1 MSTSIKL
8 LLILTDNI
16 RGWII
21 EQLADAW
28 STDYEACQCPV
39 RVQFRLPCYHLLP
52 RDSSPVT
59 LDMIDLR
66 WSLDEE
72 LSVKYAK
79 TDATS
84 TNKFGDDQNAETLET
99 GNRTKSIM
107 MSEGIKLLGK
117 LDDKLEQGTNQERMQ
132 LICKLKSILDVE
144 DAHLEIKL
152 PVRARSLKSRS
163 STKRIKSA
171 FEIYDESHDH
181 WPFLSPAIPRN
192 QVVQVFDPRRDDV
205 SALSMASIINRIISA
220 NKKDNTKILFGL
232 GSS

>member
-1 MSTSIKL
+1 MEKL
-8 LLILTDNI
+8 GHNPKLVGTFFAKGMEPVCGKISRFAYD
-16 RGWII
+16 RII

-84 TNKFGDDQNAETLET
+84 TNSNT
-99 GNRTKSIM
+99 
-107 MSEGIKLLGK
+107 
-117 LDDKLEQGTNQERMQ
+117 ER
-132 LICKLKSILDVE
+132 
-144 DAHLEIKL
+144 
-152 PVRARSLKSRS
+152 
-163 STKRIKSA
+163 
-171 FEIYDESHDH
+171 
-181 WPFLSPAIPRN
+181 
-192 QVVQVFDPRRDDV
+192 
-205 SALSMASIINRIISA
+205 
-220 NKKDNTKILFGL
+220 KDC
-232 GSS
+232 